1 VLRQPRLHALLLGC
15 VTTVV
20 VGTTV
25 RAQTLPP
32 RSTARTDWTLDAV
45 LTAALA
51 QNPLVA
57 AARAHVAAAEGS
69 RQTAGTVPN
78 PIATYWME
86 NTRFPGQGPIPL
98 EPEISFYGTLPLE
111 PFLQRSSRSARAS
124 GELRAAQAGVTT
136 AERDVAL
143 QAAQAFYRV
152 ALAQASLDAVREN
165 RAAVQRLVDYLRTRV
180 AQGASAEGE
189 MIRAEVERD
198 RAETEVTLADVEL
211 LRAQAALRS
220 WLGAVDAAP
229 LTTLR
234 VTAPDAAKLSSS
246 LAPLP
251 DFAAHALAERPELLA
266 SRAKVE
272 AAVGAIEVERSIL
285 IRQLGATFGLKRTG
299 STNGMVAGVSMT
311 VPVFDQNHGEIQ
323 RATGEQLAAEQ
334 EARWQE
340 RAIAAEVEGAY
351 QAAARLV
358 AQVAALQPAFLGRAE
373 QSQQIAVGAYQE
385 GAATLL
391 QVLDAS
397 RALTEARL
405 IYARTLASANE
416 SLFEL
421 GIAAGY
427 DAKAAAR
434 LGHTTPATVVGAG
447 GSR

>member
-1 VLRQPRLHALLLGC
+1 
-15 VTTVV
+15 V

-32 RSTARTDWTLDAV
+32 PSTARTDWTLDAV

-111 PFLQRSSRSARAS
+111 PFLQRSSRTARAS

-220 WLGAVDAAP
+220 WLGVVDGAP
-229 LTTLR
+229 LATLR
-234 VTAPDAAKLSSS
+234 VMAPAAAQLGSP
-246 LAPLP
+246 LAPFP
-251 DFAAHALAERPELLA
+251 DLVTHALAERPELVA
-266 SRAKVE
+266 SRGKVE
-272 AAVGAIEVERSIL
+272 ATTGAIDVERSL
-285 IRQLGATFGLKRTG
+285 VIRQLGATFGLKRTG
-299 STNGMVAGVSMT
+299 STNAMVAGVSIT
-311 VPVFDQNHGEIQ
+311 LPVFDQNHGEIQ
-323 RATGEQLAAEQ
+323 RATGEHLAAKQ
-334 EARWQE
+334 EVQWLE
-340 RAIAAEVEGAY
+340 RAISAEVEAAY

-358 AQVAALQPAFLGRAE
+358 TQVAALQPAFLRRAE
-373 QSQQIAVGAYQE
+373 ESQQIAVGAYQE

-397 RALTEARL
+397 RALTDARL
-405 IYARTLASANE
+405 IYARALVAANE
-416 SLFEL
+416 SLYEL
-421 GIAAGY
+421 GVAAGY
-427 DAKAAAR
+427 DAMTAAR
-434 LGHTTPATVVGAG
+434 LGHSTPANIVREG